1 MADNLAQTIER
12 VSWQRSAL
20 SDRLVASQGFLG
32 PATRR
37 LACDAGRPFVISGRR
52 TRGRRPS
59 DALIEVALERSQ
71 IGATK
76 IARGRG
82 VA

>member
-12 VSWQRSAL
+12 VFWQRSAR

-32 PATRR
+32 PAMRR
-37 LACDAGRPFVISGRR
+37 LACDAGLYVISGRR

-76 IARGRG
+76 VARGRC